1 VKLLSYYSTLLVLAL
16 ALITTADLTA
26 VSAKIDFDS
35 HLIETKTDHLID
47 YCLLVSIALS

>member
-1 VKLLSYYSTLLVLAL
+1 MKLLSYYSTLLVLAL
-16 ALITTADLTA
+16 ALIIADLTA

-35 HLIETKTDHLID
+35 HLIATKTDHLID